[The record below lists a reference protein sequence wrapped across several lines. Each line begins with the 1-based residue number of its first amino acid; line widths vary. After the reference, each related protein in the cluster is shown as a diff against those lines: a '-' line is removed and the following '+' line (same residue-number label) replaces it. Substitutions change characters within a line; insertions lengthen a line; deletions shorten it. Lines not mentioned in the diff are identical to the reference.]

1 MISEKKNRVVM
12 IKMADAIGQE
22 KLCLSELTGAVDFIL
37 SVQDMQYK
45 NSIVQITLCTFYFQ
59 RGIT

>member
-1 MISEKKNRVVM
+1 M
-12 IKMADAIGQE
+12 IKMTEAIGHE
-22 KLCLSELTGAVDFIL
+22 KPCLLVLTGDVDFIL

>member
-1 MISEKKNRVVM
+1 M